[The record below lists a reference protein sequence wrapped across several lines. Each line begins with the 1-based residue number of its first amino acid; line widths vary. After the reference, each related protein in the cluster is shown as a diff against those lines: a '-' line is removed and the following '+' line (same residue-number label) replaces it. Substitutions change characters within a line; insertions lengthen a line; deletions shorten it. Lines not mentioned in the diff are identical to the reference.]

1 MKTYNIIDIHP
12 YKPALLVDDDLGD
25 YLQEESWDMDEPITT
40 KNFVELWELIDQYM
54 KEESA

>member
-1 MKTYNIIDIHP
+1 MKTYNIIDMHP
-12 YKPALLVDDDLGD
+12 YKPVLLVDDDLGD
-25 YLQEESWDMDEPITT
+25 YLQEQSWNMDEPITT